1 MIVPNMVTFKTPE
14 GAYVAQLLNSRNENA
29 DVNLEFKGKSLHLS
43 LSERSITTANW

>member
-29 DVNLEFKGKSLHLS
+29 EVNLVKGKSLHLS